1 MRYLHPVGP
10 HETFVASGV
19 YALLRGDQPT
29 GQTLTWSIHEQPDG
43 AHFIRIDRFP
53 NPVDDWSVIL
63 EVWRSPPGDGGRI
76 ERLDLKALAPRR
88 AIKQVRA
95 TYTLL
100 DDHIEVGRTLNNGE
114 RLQES
119 LALDGTAYLI
129 PLPELLPGHVVT
141 SAAEQ
146 DGQPVIL
153 AAPGIDFDD
162 EQSAF
167 TLRVSP
173 AGFRCV
179 DEGAYVVAG
188 RSYPARRYVW
198 ISPAGAT
205 DPERELWV
213 DEHGV
218 LLADEADDGS
228 RQLLLTQYVRR
239 PEPKARS

>member
-29 GQTLTWSIHEQPDG
+29 GQTITWSVHEQPDS
-43 AHFIRIDRFP
+43 AQFIRIDRFP

-63 EVWRSPPGDGGRI
+63 EAWRSPPGGGGI
-76 ERLDLKALAPRR
+76 ERLDLKAFAPRR

-114 RLQES
+114 RFQES
-119 LALDGTAYLI
+119 LALDGPAYLI
-129 PLPELLPGHVVT
+129 PLQELLPGHVVA

-146 DGQPVIL
+146 DGQPVTL

-162 EQSAF
+162 ERAAF
-167 TLRVSP
+167 AMSLSP
-173 AGFRCV
+173 AGFRCI
-179 DEGAYVVAG
+179 EKGERAVAG
-188 RSYPARRYVW
+188 RSYPARCYVW

-218 LLADEADDGS
+218 LLADEMGDGS
-228 RQLLLTQYVRR
+228 RRLLLTQYVRR